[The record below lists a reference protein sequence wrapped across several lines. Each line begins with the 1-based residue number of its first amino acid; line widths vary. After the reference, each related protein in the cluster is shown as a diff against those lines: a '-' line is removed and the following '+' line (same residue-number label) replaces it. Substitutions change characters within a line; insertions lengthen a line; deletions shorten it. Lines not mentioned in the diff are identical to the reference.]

1 MADVSG
7 SQQLA
12 AKAGGRR
19 ARVAI
24 FGGSKN
30 KKVGRRG
37 RSGAQFN
44 KGRGSQFAQA
54 QQRTRDAAAR
64 ALIVPQV
71 SEPDQFADSE
81 DD

>member
-1 MADVSG
+1 MAHLG
-7 SQQLA
+7 PQLA

-37 RSGAQFN
+37 RAGSVFN
-44 KGRGSQFAQA
+44 RKGSQFAQA
-54 QQRTRDAAAR
+54 AQRKRDAAAA
-64 ALIVPQV
+64 ALIVPGRV
-71 SEPDQFADSE
+71 DTGDDFRDQE